1 MKRWL
6 SPQQR
11 RVRNRRRQLI
21 GAALLAGYLL
31 LRLIDQPVFVAF
43 QHETGVGDGKWGMM
57 FKSFGFLPFWLLV
70 CFALGLGAEGGRGEP
85 MRGRALLVAVSAAA
99 SGLIAELLKRIV
111 GRERPWVGPALP
123 EGVTPEMALAQGIPV
138 REIGDTVHKPFMHA
152 WVDDHNLGFP
162 SSHVAVAFGAA
173 LLAIRFWPGAWAPL
187 LIGALGCAW
196 QRLATGAHF
205 LTDAYA
211 GVAIAWVVSAWIAGR
226 MSDRRWDHA

>member
-1 MKRWL
+1 VRRWL
-6 SPQQR
+6 SPAQR
-11 RVRNRRRQLI
+11 RALSRRRQLI

-43 QHETGVGDGKWGMM
+43 QHETGVGEGKWGMM

-70 CFALGLGAEGGRGEP
+70 CFALGLGAHRGEP
-85 MRGRALLVAVSAAA
+85 LRARAVLIGVSAGV
-99 SGLIAELLKRIV
+99 SGLIAEILKRIV

-123 EGVTPEMALAQGIPV
+123 EGVTPGAAAAEGIPV
-138 REIGDTVHKPFMHA
+138 REIGDSIHKPFMHA

-187 LIGALGCAW
+187 LIAAIGCAW

-205 LTDAYA
+205 LTDVYA

-226 MSDRRWDHA
+226 MSDRWDHA